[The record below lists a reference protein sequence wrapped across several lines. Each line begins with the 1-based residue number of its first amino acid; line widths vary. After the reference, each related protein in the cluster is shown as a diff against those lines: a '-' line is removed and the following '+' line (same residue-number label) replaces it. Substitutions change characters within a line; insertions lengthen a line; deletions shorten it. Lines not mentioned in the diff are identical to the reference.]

1 MSSQN
6 TCIGC
11 SHWSLKDTDRSMARL
26 GFARC
31 MKKALPGHTV
41 SASAAV
47 CVKFASTDEK
57 TEQSRRD
64 WLAKQE
70 ESSNANA

>member
-1 MSSQN
+1 MN
-6 TCIGC
+6 TCIQC
-11 SHWSLKDTDRSMARL
+11 VHWNPKASDPNMLRV

-47 CVKFASTDEK
+47 CVKFATADEQ

-64 WLAKQE
+64 WLAKRE
-70 ESSNANA
+70 ENLNANA